1 VTMMN
6 PLKYRCLIGLALALY
21 HSAESFGLQTRRTC
35 RPSTALFENVLPV
48 ATSVDSF
55 SSYSQGN
62 PTLEL
67 AYKDVVIGS
76 GEVASMGK
84 VLTVAYKGRLL
95 SNGKQFDE
103 GKGFSFRLGE
113 GRVIPGWEKGLEVR
127 EYTQY

>member
-1 VTMMN
+1 
-6 PLKYRCLIGLALALY
+6 
-21 HSAESFGLQTRRTC
+21 
-35 RPSTALFENVLPV
+35 LFENVLPV